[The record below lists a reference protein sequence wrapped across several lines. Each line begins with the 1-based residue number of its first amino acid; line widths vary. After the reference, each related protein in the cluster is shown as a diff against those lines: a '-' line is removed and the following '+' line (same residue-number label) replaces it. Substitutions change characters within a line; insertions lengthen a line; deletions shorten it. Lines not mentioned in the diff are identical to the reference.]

1 MTDNELKDFVVMNF
15 GEYFKSI
22 REKLY
27 FKLSEEQNLTEFIDL
42 LYISLATPDEEQ
54 KYEEQKTLNP

>member
-1 MTDNELKDFVVMNF
+1 MNF